1 MKTDR
6 ELIEEIHD
14 TVLTLKVDFGH
25 ACDDLK
31 EVRGEVFGNG
41 KDGLKTTLANHITR
55 EDERGRLWRWG
66 ATTLGAVATILGII
80 GITKH

>member
-14 TVLTLKVDFGH
+14 TVLTLKTDFGH

-31 EVRGEVFGNG
+31 EVRAEVYGNG
-41 KDGLKTTLANHITR
+41 KDGLKAKLHEHLVR
-55 EDERGRLWRWG
+55 HDEHGRMWRWG
-66 ATTLGAVATILGII
+66 TAALGTLVTALGIA
-80 GITKH
+80 GLTRN